1 MNTKFT
7 LILLSIFCLFSCSS
21 DDDSNTNETTE
32 VNIRL
37 SNTSDFKFENATYNN
52 VNFGDIEP
60 GEITEYKTFESSYS
74 YGRVI
79 ITIEGQ
85 EYAKTPIDFVGESLL
100 EAGNYTF
107 HYSFE
112 NNNLTDELVKDW
124 TFIDNAYKK
133 KKILLTSSLITSI
146 ALFGQTET

>member
-7 LILLSIFCLFSCSS
+7 LILLSIFSLFSCSS

-112 NNNLTDELVKDW
+112 NNNLTDELVKD
-124 TFIDNAYKK
+124 
-133 KKILLTSSLITSI
+133 
-146 ALFGQTET
+146 